1 MLDGDDVMITK
12 VDCLD
17 ECKRAPV
24 VAVYP
29 EGVWY
34 GKVTEDDAAEI
45 VAKHLEQGERA
56 DCKILRDMSDEA
68 NANGERK
75 ILED

>member
-1 MLDGDDVMITK
+1 MLDADDVMITK

-34 GKVTEDDAAEI
+34 GKVTEDDAADI
-45 VAKHLEQGERA
+45 IHVHLEQGGRTN
-56 DCKILRDMSDEA
+56 CKILRELSSADANHIASDA
-68 NANGERK
+68 N
-75 ILED
+75 D